1 MYGRGRQS
9 LDGSA
14 DANAHSR
21 RVATHA
27 CSCRPQVRQLLLD
40 QMRNPGA
47 FLGELAA
54 QVLVAAGQDET
65 GRRALTAGD
74 GSSATASVV
83 PVKAPTEAA
92 SAPATASLPTTSSSS
107 AAAASAPV
115 PAGTGRSKNLPFA
128 ADSNDSI
135 IFLASSPLPAP
146 TPGMPVPASLHVASP
161 ETERDLDF
169 ASPTMRRALSDRS
182 SSAESSPGSL
192 GRDVQQLL
200 STPDG
205 ALGDDQL
212 DADGDNDDLY
222 EDADGGDENVAPAPA
237 KPLAMTAHEKAH
249 ARFRGRRRALGSVPN
264 AAPVTRSPL
273 SFGPSLAF
281 APEPDEPDVCDPPFT
296 EQDLADDTSAAA
308 VVPAVAA
315 ARNITTRARRPAPAA
330 PAKRPSP
337 PRAYG
342 TTRVVGK
349 DDKGA
354 PIVAKRISS
363 GRLVMAL
370 SPHAT
375 GRKPAAPL
383 AAVSLNSS
391 RPVAL

>member
-1 MYGRGRQS
+1 
-9 LDGSA
+9 
-14 DANAHSR
+14 
-21 RVATHA
+21 
-27 CSCRPQVRQLLLD
+27 
-40 QMRNPGA
+40 MRNPGA

-74 GSSATASVV
+74 GLSANTALA
-83 PVKAPTEAA
+83 PVKAPTEAT
-92 SAPATASLPTTSSSS
+92 SAHATTALPATTS
-107 AAAASAPV
+107 AAAASAAAPAL
-115 PAGTGRSKNLPFA
+115 AGTGRSKHLPFA

-135 IFLASSPLPAP
+135 IFLASSPLPAA

-161 ETERDLDF
+161 ESERDLDF

-192 GRDVQQLL
+192 GREVQQLL

-205 ALGDDQL
+205 ALVDDQL

-222 EDADGGDENVAPAPA
+222 EDADGSDENVAPAPA
-237 KPLAMTAHEKAH
+237 KPMAMTAHEKAH
-249 ARFRGRRRALGSVPN
+249 ARFRGRRRALGGMPN
-264 AAPVTRSPL
+264 AAPITRSPL

-281 APEPDEPDVCDPPFT
+281 APEPHEPDVCDPPFT
-296 EQDLADDTSAAA
+296 EQDLADDTSAGLAA
-308 VVPAVAA
+308 PIVAA
-315 ARNITTRARRPAPAA
+315 ASNITTRARKPATTA

-337 PRAYG
+337 PRAFG

-354 PIVAKRISS
+354 LIVAKRISS
-363 GRLVMAL
+363 GRLVMPL
-370 SPHAT
+370 SPHAAA
-375 GRKPAAPL
+375 RKPAAPL
-383 AAVSLNSS
+383 APVSLNSS